1 MENVLTQQVPFWAW
15 SHSPAAELLSE
26 ALGFLISFVGE
37 MSGLTLMT
45 FGSFHLTEFLSTVG
59 DLLPYSLGIAQYEGV
74 PEIRGISKTYGT
86 PYILNTH

>member
-1 MENVLTQQVPFWAW
+1 MENVLTQQVP
-15 SHSPAAELLSE
+15 SGRGVIPPAAELLSE

-59 DLLPYSLGIAQYEGV
+59 DLLPSSLGIARYEGV
-74 PEIRGISKTYGT
+74 PEIRGISKTQGT

>member
-1 MENVLTQQVPFWAW
+1 MLKKRHRAFETSSVDGKCADSAGSILGVESFP
-15 SHSPAAELLSE
+15 PAAELLSV

-59 DLLPYSLGIAQYEGV
+59 GLVTLQPGDCSV
-74 PEIRGISKTYGT
+74 
-86 PYILNTH
+86 